1 MSFVEPFALLLLL
14 PAAALAAWL
23 ALTPHAGSL
32 ALPGHWHRV
41 IEAGMQRF
49 MAAQVLS
56 RNRVP
61 WLFWLVTWTLIVL
74 GLARP
79 VFDEGAPEDLGN
91 LAGRVIAIDMSAKA
105 DLQQQVLLAYRIL
118 DAAPN
123 IPTALV
129 VATAEAFEIVPLT
142 TDRTYFD
149 RYLQVLSTDLMPI
162 DGRAPAI
169 AVIHSEQLLTR
180 AEVAVGQVVLLTGGL
195 PPQAEPAEAD
205 EWLRA
210 VIVDRNEIAAWEG
223 FSERAGAQL
232 AGDNAIQGVIDE
244 LSGRVAAALRDSG
257 RSGEFELRPWLL
269 AAAAVFWLLFF
280 RRVRGT

>member
-79 VFDEGAPEDLGN
+79 VSTRVHRKIWGIWQ
-91 LAGRVIAIDMSAKA
+91 AG
-105 DLQQQVLLAYRIL
+105 
-118 DAAPN
+118 
-123 IPTALV
+123 
-129 VATAEAFEIVPLT
+129 
-142 TDRTYFD
+142 
-149 RYLQVLSTDLMPI
+149 LS
-162 DGRAPAI
+162 
-169 AVIHSEQLLTR
+169 
-180 AEVAVGQVVLLTGGL
+180 
-195 PPQAEPAEAD
+195 
-205 EWLRA
+205 
-210 VIVDRNEIAAWEG
+210 
-223 FSERAGAQL
+223 
-232 AGDNAIQGVIDE
+232 
-244 LSGRVAAALRDSG
+244 
-257 RSGEFELRPWLL
+257 RS
-269 AAAAVFWLLFF
+269 
-280 RRVRGT
+280 T